1 MIYFLLSDI
10 MYINDDMQ
18 LRYLRHH
25 RDNHRHHREIL
36 HILKFKTSCSNFQ
49 ALQNVLYTYIC
60 MCVNNILRK
69 ICFIQTVVFSKSYF
83 DAKSYIIQR
92 MSNENIYRILLI
104 SRLVLSLKIR
114 NANTTKNSA

>member
-1 MIYFLLSDI
+1 
-10 MYINDDMQ
+10 
-18 LRYLRHH
+18 
-25 RDNHRHHREIL
+25 
-36 HILKFKTSCSNFQ
+36 
-49 ALQNVLYTYIC
+49 